1 MFALWGWSDC
11 HSSLTPSEPCA
22 VPDVELAP
30 SLAASKQA
38 GSHPS
43 TSRDNG
49 KEQAGAQQTFR
60 DYYVKT
66 FSSAFASE
74 LFDLQQ
80 VHSTSPAGV
89 LPVLW
94 PF

>member
-11 HSSLTPSEPCA
+11 HSSLTLSEPYA
-22 VPDVELAP
+22 GPDAELAP
-30 SLAASKQA
+30 W
-38 GSHPS
+38 
-43 TSRDNG
+43 SRDNG

-89 LPVLW
+89 LPVLC